1 MKQEI
6 LIAIIA
12 ASSALGGVIISQVFS
27 LLQSFYNKKYKKQI
41 LLRQKYEEMM
51 FHFSASL
58 EWIVSLNGSTTQ
70 ASVFALAQCPDARK
84 TLSLCLLYFP
94 EMVEAANHYV
104 LAQQSYYTVIVTS
117 FKEDIS
123 FTAGGQAIVHNK
135 SNYDIA
141 TKNLFNKKDAFENLI
156 ISNAKK
162 YTKA

>member
-6 LIAIIA
+6 LISIIA

-27 LLQSFYNKKYKKQI
+27 LLQSFYDKKHKKQT

-70 ASVFALAQCPDARK
+70 ATVFALAQCPDARK
-84 TLSLCLLYFP
+84 ALSLCLLYFS
-94 EMVEAANHYV
+94 ELVEPANSYV
-104 LAQQSYYTVIVTS
+104 LAQQSYYTAIATS
-117 FKEDIS
+117 FKEDGS
-123 FTAGGQAIVHNK
+123 FTAGGQAVVKNK
-135 SNYDIA
+135 QKFDAA
-141 TKNLFNKKDAFENLI
+141 TKNLFNNKDIFENLI

>member
-27 LLQSFYNKKYKKQI
+27 LLQSFYDKKYKKQI

-58 EWIVSLNGSTTQ
+58 EWIQHLNGNTNQ

-84 TLSLCLLYFP
+84 SLSLCLLYFP
-94 EMVEAANHYV
+94 EMVDSANNYV
-104 LAQQSYYTVIVTS
+104 LAQQSYYTSVVTS
-117 FKEDIS
+117 FKEGIS
-123 FTAGGQAIVHNK
+123 CTAGGQAIIHNK
-135 SNYDIA
+135 DNYEVA
-141 TKNLFNKKDAFENLI
+141 KNNLFRTKNIFENLMV
-156 ISNAKK
+156 SNATK